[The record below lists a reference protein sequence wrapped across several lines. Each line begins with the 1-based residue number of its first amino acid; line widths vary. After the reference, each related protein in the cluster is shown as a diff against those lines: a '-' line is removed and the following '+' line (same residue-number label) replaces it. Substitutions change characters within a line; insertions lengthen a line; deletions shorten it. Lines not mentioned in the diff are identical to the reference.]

1 MTERAAVAT
10 PFSTARAWPRSAPRT
25 CPPDLPPRT
34 CPWGSAPGDLPLG
47 ICPWDLPLGPAATS
61 DREPDTPDGS
71 ERDGKAVGGG
81 TGHAGEKSIHQDRA
95 VELSFCLCDRIEK
108 FI

>member
-1 MTERAAVAT
+1 LSRFGRGLDDRAGGSGDSV
-10 PFSTARAWPRSAPRT
+10 FGRQGLAPIR
-25 CPPDLPPRT
+25 PPDLPPG
-34 CPWGSAPGDLPLG
+34 PAPPDLPLG